1 MGAKLITDNVKRYFA
16 ILMAEAPSLR
26 GDNLTASCKK
36 ESIPMHF
43 ENQKEER

>member
-1 MGAKLITDNVKRYFA
+1 VGAKLITDNVKRYFA